1 MPSKKFIS
9 GFRHE
14 LANRAFALIAVRR
27 MAERLQGDE
36 RRVLWKTYWDLERF
50 NTPRYTAAAQQWG
63 VAFKPGLLPLLK
75 AWLLSS
81 VPRVFIGL
89 LLKLVHRET
98 VKYLKW
104 LNRLREIGPADA
116 QGFLNYMIEQEDLQI
131 EMMRLALADR
141 YTEIAWCA
149 DRFFLK
155 YNGVILDKRE

>member
-1 MPSKKFIS
+1 M
-9 GFRHE
+9 
-14 LANRAFALIAVRR
+14 LYDAWLNACRA
-27 MAERLQGDE
+27 MSAECCGKPTGIWNVSIPPD
-36 RRVLWKTYWDLERF
+36 
-50 NTPRYTAAAQQWG
+50 TPRRLNNGG

-116 QGFLNYMIEQEDLQI
+116 QGFLNYMIEQEELQI